1 MKHEKLQ
8 KMVLAALFAALTYV
22 ATNIIH
28 IPTPATNG
36 YINLGD
42 CMVLLGAFLLGP
54 VWGAAA
60 GGIGSML
67 ADVLLGYF
75 SYAPG
80 TLVIKG
86 LMAVAAALIF
96 RAAREKTGLTAAS
109 VLGGITAECIMV
121 LGYFAYEST
130 LLGYG
135 LAAAASIPGNA
146 VQGVAGL
153 VLGTALCQ
161 ILYHIPL
168 VKRTAQAF

>member
-1 MKHEKLQ
+1 
-8 KMVLAALFAALTYV
+8 
-22 ATNIIH
+22 
-28 IPTPATNG
+28 
-36 YINLGD
+36 
-42 CMVLLGAFLLGP
+42 
-54 VWGAAA
+54 
-60 GGIGSML
+60 ML

-86 LMAVAAALIF
+86 LMAAAAALIF
-96 RAAREKTGLTAAS
+96 RAAREKTGLIPAS
-109 VLGGITAECIMV
+109 VIGGIAAECIMV

-146 VQGVAGL
+146 IQGVAGL

-161 ILYHIPL
+161 ILYHMPL
-168 VKRTAQAF
+168 VKRTAKAF

>member
-96 RAAREKTGLTAAS
+96 RAAREKTGLTVAS
-109 VLGGITAECIMV
+109 VLGGIAAECIMV

-135 LAAAASIPGNA
+135 LSAAASIPGNA

-168 VKRTAQAF
+168 VKRAVQAF